1 MIRFP
6 IEAGH
11 VLAFARALGDL
22 ERADAALAGGLAALA
37 VPPTFAIAGAHFD
50 PAYERRPRPGVAWF
64 GSGRRAVSASDAPQQ
79 PRGEGGGFH
88 AEQHFHYHRPLRV
101 GDLLHG
107 EHRDGATWHKQGRRG
122 GPLTFL
128 ERITEYRDA
137 AGAPVVTL
145 RAVDVATARRVGVDE
160 PAAAAPTTV
169 SGPARAHTPASES
182 PADRVHE
189 EIVVEDL
196 KRTQIAMYAGASGD
210 FHPMHSDE
218 TYAKAMGMPGV
229 FAHGMLTMGL
239 CARALAHVAGNGAL
253 ADYGARFRRPVW
265 PGDTLIARVTS
276 LGLVERAGRT
286 LARYGL
292 DVRNGGGESVLT
304 GEAHAWLDA

>member
-6 IEAGH
+6 IEAAH
-11 VLAFARALGDL
+11 VLMFARAVGDA
-22 ERADAALAGGLAALA
+22 ERADAALASGLASLV

-50 PAYERRPRPGVAWF
+50 PDYERRPRPGVAWF
-64 GSGRRAVSASDAPQQ
+64 GSGRRAVSESDAPQQ

-88 AEQHFHYHRPLRV
+88 AEQHFAYHRPLRV
-101 GDLLHG
+101 GDVLYG
-107 EHRDGATWHKQGRRG
+107 EPRAGGTWQKQGRRG
-122 GPLTFL
+122 GALTFL

-145 RAVDVATARRVGVDE
+145 RAVDVATGRRVGPDDPAPAE
-160 PAAAAPTTV
+160 PAADPAQAAAA
-169 SGPARAHTPASES
+169 GAE
-182 PADRVHE
+182 RVHE
-189 EIVVEDL
+189 EVVVVDL

-239 CARALAHVAGNGAL
+239 CARALARVAGDEAL
-253 ADYGARFRRPVW
+253 ADFGARFLRPVW
-265 PGDTLIARVTS
+265 PGDTLTARVTRADVA
-276 LGLVERAGRT
+276 LRAGRT
-286 LARYGL
+286 LARFGL
-292 DVRNGGGESVLT
+292 EARNDRGERVLAAD
-304 GEAHAWLDA
+304 AHAWLDA